1 MSICRLFILI
11 GILAFSSQ
19 LIAVSESLGKETDSE
34 VPLAGINASLQPDLF
49 TGTLTGSIPIEVPPG
64 RNGMQ
69 PNLVLSYASSGG
81 NSWTGMGWKLEMGTI
96 ERQTKWGVLYSPSTQ
111 EELDGKVYTMRLN
124 GVSMDLVRDATVT
137 TRYYAKV
144 ENAWA
149 RITKLATG
157 WEVTDTKGT
166 KYIFGTI
173 AGTRVQS
180 SDGTKIFKWCLEK
193 IVDRDGN
200 YLTVSYVGDQ
210 GQGYL
215 SQIQYGGND
224 GTGGGAILSHT
235 NTVKFYLEDRSDKP
249 VMYTSYFPITTAK
262 RLKTIEVKANGSLV
276 RAYEM
281 QYVQNSN
288 WSNSL
293 LTTIKLFG
301 RDALVSPT
309 TGVITGTSS
318 APTTSLIYQS
328 EASTF
333 NTSGATWQS
342 AFCSATDR
350 LLTGDFNG
358 DGKLDVLCN
367 QNGTATNYV
376 RLSTGAAFVAGPN
389 GVVWGSPFCGS
400 SDRLFVADFNG
411 DGKADLL
418 CNQNTTANNLVVL
431 STGTGFTGGTS
442 WVSAYCAMSDKL
454 LVADFNGDG
463 KADLLCNQGGTAN
476 NYVQLSTGA
485 AFVSGPNGAVWL
497 GAFCGSSDRLFV
509 ADVNGDGKA
518 DLVCNQ
524 NTTANNLVVLSTGTG
539 FTGGTSW
546 VSAYCAMSDK
556 LLVADFNGDGK
567 ADLLCNQGGTANN
580 YVQLSTG
587 AAFVSGPNGAVWL
600 GAFCGSSD
608 RLFVAD
614 VNGDGK
620 ADLVC
625 NQNTTANNH
634 VVLST
639 GTGFTAGAASAIWVS
654 AFCAL
659 SDMLFAEDFDGDG
672 KTDLFC
678 FQSATSANFVV
689 RSGPSSLPSNVLLS
703 LVNGMG
709 GATTVTYV
717 SSPQHSTT
725 STPAHPQLPY
735 PVDTVTAVTT
745 CDNWNGTSCVGLSS
759 TTSYAYDGGFHNLQ
773 YRDFRGF
780 KHATVTGPTGP
791 NGEKTVTETWFHQG
805 TNLNKSDDTLTD
817 LQTAPIAYAMGL
829 PWKTEVKDQAGT
841 LQGRTQTGYTNILG
855 STSAPFFP
863 KALNTLRE
871 ICQGPCT
878 KQVLSEFNYNATG
891 GLTHEWHSGDLSTA
905 TDNRTIIH
913 TLSSNTTDWIL
924 NVPIKDQVYRG
935 VAASGDTPVLLAQT
949 DFYYDGTTSCGT
961 ASTNQ
966 VPTKGHLTRTVRAYF
981 NGTSTHAAPE
991 TRMAYN
997 SYGSISCAR
1006 DAKGNTSTITYDS
1019 ATNTFPLTSTTASPA
1034 SLTTTTSYY
1043 GVNGV
1048 AIPAT
1053 GFYGQVQSVTDPN
1066 GRVTTHEYDA
1076 LGRRT
1081 KATNP
1086 DGFFATTTYN
1096 YGAGQTVG
1104 TQHVLMT
1111 NSLGHSSAT
1120 YFDGLGR
1127 GTRKTNTYTAG
1138 PTRETKT
1145 EYNGRGQV
1153 LRTSLP
1159 YFTGG
1164 TIYWQTMTYDALGRV
1179 LQVATPGSTTTVAT
1193 SQSCYSDWTTVT
1205 IEPDGTRKRETKDS
1219 LARVVK
1225 IEEYNSIFPTTT
1237 CDTSVGTPYA
1247 TTNYAYDV
1255 LGNLTQVTDAK
1266 GNVSTMAYDSLSR
1279 KKSMHDPDMGDW
1291 SYLYDANGNLTKQT
1305 DAKGQVLWFTYDTLN
1320 RRVQKDFGGTAPKAL
1335 GSGDVRYTYDDT
1347 VTTFNRK
1354 GRLKQVVD
1362 AATNVTLEYD
1372 VMGRITKSTTIL
1384 DSVTYVTTSV
1394 YDGLGRLSS
1403 VTYPSTPAKSLDYVY
1418 EGPYLKQVKDKP
1430 VDGTVTYVQYAGWN
1444 ETGQPATAIYNVGT
1458 NQVVTTYTYQTA
1470 SNATCGSK
1478 QTFRPCTTKVQ
1489 KGTNPAYLDLRYAFT
1504 NGGNINDIY
1513 DQLLPV
1519 NDQHFIYDA
1528 LDRLT
1533 SANGPY
1539 GSSGI
1544 NATLTYAYDQIGNM
1558 TTNSQVGTYT
1568 YPTSGSTSVRPHAVS
1583 SAGLNAYAYDNNGN
1597 MTSGAGRIFEWNL
1610 ENKPICIAQATGT
1623 CSAATNKT
1631 TFVYDGDGGRVK
1643 KITSTTTTR
1652 YISKLYECDTTGGT
1666 TSCSRFIFAG
1676 GTRVATV
1683 ASNGTT
1689 HFWHQDHLGSST
1701 IITDSTGAKAQA
1713 LAYFPYGATRT
1724 NQSFTVPAVNVP
1736 YKYTGQ
1742 ELDGT
1747 GLYDY
1752 GARQYDPVLGRFIS
1766 ADTLVPDPS
1775 TPQALNRYAYVLN
1788 NPLRYIDPTGHFW
1801 DDIGD
1806 WLDDTFGDIG
1816 TTLVGVAVGFVTGCY
1831 TCAAAIM
1838 SHSESGRYVV
1848 TGAILTVTTVAS
1860 FACGGCMGWAVGAAI
1875 GSWTGAA
1882 VGGYSAYT
1890 NGGDLSSGILFGSS
1904 IGAVTGAI
1912 GGQMVPGAQ
1921 AWQNLLAIEKV
1932 AVAGLVGGTYGA
1944 GSGAAQGF
1952 AGGKGSVA
1960 DILKSAGI
1968 GFGIGAATA
1977 AGLQA
1982 VAPPLSELAASLG
1995 KFRIFSESGAAGS
2008 AQAGSVGAGGAGGG
2022 SGGELVFTVGDLF
2035 NIITL
2040 GGTNRLATLATN
2052 AGQFLDAN
2060 RALILGGVGGLGTGA
2075 AFNYKPILEVLREKC
2090 GADNP
2095 CTKGG
2100 SF

>member
-1 MSICRLFILI
+1 MAIRRLLILM
-11 GILAFSSQ
+11 GIVALSSQ
-19 LIAVSESLGKETDSE
+19 LTAVSESLAKETDAE
-34 VPLAGINASLQPDLF
+34 VPLAGINASFQPDLF

-69 PNLVLSYASSGG
+69 PHLALSYASSGG

-96 ERQTKWGVLYSPSTQ
+96 ERQTKWGVLYSPTTQ

-124 GVSMDLVRDATVT
+124 GVSADLVRDSTDT
-137 TRYYAKV
+137 NRYYAKV
-144 ENAWA
+144 EQSWA

-166 KYIFGTI
+166 KYTFGTT
-173 AGTRVQS
+173 ARVQS

-224 GTGGGAILSHT
+224 GTGGGTILPHT
-235 NTVKFYLEDRSDKP
+235 NTVKFYLEDRTDKP
-249 VMYTSYFPITTAK
+249 VLYTSNFPITTAK

-301 RDALVSPT
+301 KDAVVSPT
-309 TGVITGTSS
+309 TGIITGTNIV
-318 APTTSLIYQS
+318 PTTSLAYQG

-342 AFCSATDR
+342 AFCSAADR

-418 CNQNTTANNLVVL
+418 CNQNTTANNYVLL
-431 STGTGFTGGTS
+431 STGTGFTGGTT

-454 LVADFNGDG
+454 VVADFNGDG

-497 GAFCGSSDRLFV
+497 GAFCGSSDRLF
-509 ADVNGDGKA
+509 A
-518 DLVCNQ
+518 
-524 NTTANNLVVLSTGTG
+524 
-539 FTGGTSW
+539 
-546 VSAYCAMSDK
+546 
-556 LLVADFNGDGK
+556 
-567 ADLLCNQGGTANN
+567 
-580 YVQLSTG
+580 
-587 AAFVSGPNGAVWL
+587 
-600 GAFCGSSD
+600 
-608 RLFVAD
+608 AD

-639 GTGFTAGAASAIWVS
+639 GTGFTAGAGGAIWVS
-654 AFCAL
+654 AYCAMSDKLVVADFNGDGKADLVCNQGGTANNYVVLSTGTAFVSGPNGAVWQNAFCGSTDRLFVADFNGDGKADLLCNQNTTANNFVVLSTGTGFAAGANWLSAYCAL
-659 SDMLFAEDFDGDG
+659 SDQLFAEDFDGDG
-672 KTDLFC
+672 KTDLLC
-678 FQSATSANFVV
+678 LQSATSANFVV

-703 LVNGMG
+703 LTNGVG
-709 GATTVTYV
+709 GTTTVTYV

-725 STPAHPQLPY
+725 ATPAHTQLPY
-735 PVDTVTAVTT
+735 PVQTVSAVTT
-745 CDNWNGTSCVGLSS
+745 CDNWNGSSCAGLSS
-759 TTSYAYDGGFHNLQ
+759 TTTYAYDGGFHNLP

-780 KHATVTGPTGP
+780 KHATVMGPLGP
-791 NGEKTVTETWFHQG
+791 NGERSTTETWFHQG
-805 TNLNKSDDTLTD
+805 TNLSKSDDLLTD
-817 LQTAPIAYAMGL
+817 LQTAPVAYGAGL
-829 PWKTEVKDQAGT
+829 PWKIEVKNEAGT
-841 LQGRTQTGYTNILG
+841 LQSRTQTGYHNILG

-863 KALNTLRE
+863 KVLNTTTE
-871 ICQGPCT
+871 TCQGACT
-878 KQVLSEFNYNATG
+878 KQILSEFQYNATG
-891 GLTHEWHSGDLSTA
+891 GLTHEWHSGELGVASDR
-905 TDNRTIIH
+905 RTIVH
-913 TLSSNTTDWIL
+913 TLGSNTTDWIL
-924 NVPIKDQVYRG
+924 NVPTKDEISRG
-935 VAASGDTPVLLAQT
+935 ISYYGDTPVLMAQT
-949 DFYYDGTTSCGT
+949 DSYYDGTTSCAT

-966 VPTKGHLTRTVRAYF
+966 VPTKGHLTRTVRAFF

-991 TRMAYN
+991 TRMAYDN
-997 SYGSISCAR
+997 YGNVTCIR
-1006 DAKGNTSTITYDS
+1006 DANGNTSTVTYDS
-1019 ATNTFPLTSTTASPA
+1019 ATQTFPLTSTSASPA
-1034 SLTTTTSYY
+1034 SLTTSTSYY

-1081 KATNP
+1081 KTTNP
-1086 DGFFATTTYN
+1086 DGLFATTTYN

-1104 TQHVLMT
+1104 TQHVLVT
-1111 NSLGHSSAT
+1111 NSLGHSSAS

-1127 GTRKTNTYTAG
+1127 GIRKTSTYTAG

-1145 EYNGRGQV
+1145 EYNARGQV

-1164 TIYWQTMTYDALGRV
+1164 TVYWQTMQYDALGRV
-1179 LQVATPGSTTTVAT
+1179 KQVTNADNTISK
-1193 SQSCYSDWTTVT
+1193 SCYSDWTTVS
-1205 IEPDGTRKRETKDS
+1205 IEPDGDRKRETKDS
-1219 LARVVK
+1219 FGRVVK
-1225 IEEYNSIFPTTT
+1225 IEEYNSTFAA
-1237 CDTSVGTPYA
+1237 CDTTVGTPYA
-1247 TTNYAYDV
+1247 TTTYSYDV
-1255 LGNLTQVTDAK
+1255 LGNLLSVTDAK
-1266 GNVSTMAYDSLSR
+1266 GNVSTMAYDSLNR

-1305 DAKGQVLWFTYDTLN
+1305 DAKGQVLWFTYDSLN
-1320 RRVQKDFGGTAPKAL
+1320 RRVQRDFGGTAPKAL

-1347 VTTFNRK
+1347 VTTTNRK

-1362 AATNVTLEYD
+1362 AATNVTFEYD
-1372 VMGRITKSTTIL
+1372 VMGRISKSTKVL
-1384 DSVTYVTTSV
+1384 DGTTYVTTSG
-1394 YDGLGRLSS
+1394 YDGAGRLTS
-1403 VTYPSTPAKSLDYVY
+1403 VVYPNTPASTVNYEYENNGPFLKRVY
-1418 EGPYLKQVKDKP
+1418 EG
-1430 VDGTVTYVQYAGWN
+1430 TTTYVQYAGWN
-1444 ETGQPATAIYNVGT
+1444 ETGQPGTATYNVGT
-1458 NQVVTTYTYQTA
+1458 NQVTTTYTYQTA
-1470 SNATCGSK
+1470 SNVTCGSK
-1478 QTFRPCTTKVQ
+1478 HTFRPCTTKVQ
-1489 KGTNPAYLDLRYAFT
+1489 KGTTPAYLDLRYVFT
-1504 NGGNINDIY
+1504 NGGNVNDIY
-1513 DQLLPV
+1513 DQLTPV

-1539 GSSGI
+1539 GASGI

-1583 SAGLNAYAYDNNGN
+1583 SAGLNAYSYDNNGN
-1597 MTSGAGRIFEWNL
+1597 LTSGAGRIFEWNL
-1610 ENKPICIAQATGT
+1610 ENKPTCIAQAAGT
-1623 CSAATNKT
+1623 CSAAANKT

-1643 KITSTTTTR
+1643 KITSATTTR
-1652 YISKLYECDTTGGT
+1652 YISKLYECDTTGAT

-1701 IITDSTGAKAQA
+1701 IITDSTGAKVQA
-1713 LAYFPYGATRT
+1713 LSYFPYGATRT
-1724 NQSFTVPAVNVP
+1724 NQSFTTPAVNVP
-1736 YKYTGQ
+1736 YKYTGK
-1742 ELDGT
+1742 ELDST
-1747 GLYDY
+1747 GLYY
-1752 GARQYDPVLGRFIS
+1752 YEARYYDPTLGRFIS
-1766 ADTLVPDPS
+1766 PDTIVSRPGDP
-1775 TPQALNRYAYVLN
+1775 QDLNRYSYAGN
-1788 NPLRYIDPTGHFW
+1788 NPLLYTDPTGHFKIK
-1801 DDIGD
+1801 IGKFFHRLLGNTGITALGIIGQTIG
-1806 WLDDTFGDIG
+1806 WAFGGQYWG
-1816 TTLVGVAVGFVTGCY
+1816 TALLTQSKT
-1831 TCAAAIM
+1831 
-1838 SHSESGRYVV
+1838 GRYVLAGEIIAA
-1848 TGAILTVTTVAS
+1848 TAIAGTACTVMSAG
-1860 FACGGCMGWAVGAAI
+1860 ACGPAAGALQGAAI
-1875 GSWTGAA
+1875 GAASGAA
-1882 VGGYSAYT
+1882 LGGYSAVR
-1890 NGGDLSSGILFGSS
+1890 NGGDLSSGLLFGAGV
-1904 IGAVTGAI
+1904 GAVTGAI
-1912 GGQMVPGAQ
+1912 TGWAAGAVPVPGVGSFGSAPGQ
-1921 AWQNLLAIEKV
+1921 FLSKFSV
-1932 AVAGLVGGTYGA
+1932 AVGTRLLSGALSNTATGAIAGYAGGRGTIGDILSAAGENGLSAFNPQNALLNAVGVAWAGRPSIVDVEVWSLKTDLSNFLHITPGGDGENFMKA
-1944 GSGAAQGF
+1944 VGSGAWTVYNR
-1952 AGGKGSVA
+1952 S
-1960 DILKSAGI
+1960 LKPDP
-1968 GFGIGAATA
+1968 F
-1977 AGLQA
+1977 
-1982 VAPPLSELAASLG
+1982 
-1995 KFRIFSESGAAGS
+1995 FSEYES
-2008 AQAGSVGAGGAGGG
+2008 
-2022 SGGELVFTVGDLF
+2022 FTKDL
-2035 NIITL
+2035 
-2040 GGTNRLATLATN
+2040 AP
-2052 AGQFLDAN
+2052 
-2060 RALILGGVGGLGTGA
+2060 
-2075 AFNYKPILEVLREKC
+2075 K
-2090 GADNP
+2090 
-2095 CTKGG
+2095 
-2100 SF
+2100 